1 MSPAGVVRVARQV
14 PAEDR
19 ANQGEGEDDED
30 ADAGHGHHGAEGDGA
45 GGVVVDRD
53 EVDEEGG
60 AAHHHG
66 HQEGGEQHLADPA
79 PPAHPGMSE
88 LWRLSRLP

>member
-30 ADAGHGHHGAEGDGA
+30 ADAGDGDHGAEGDGA
-45 GGVVVDRD
+45 RGVVVDRD
-53 EVDEEGG
+53 KVDEEGG
-60 AAHHHG
+60 AAHH
-66 HQEGGEQHLADPA
+66 
-79 PPAHPGMSE
+79 
-88 LWRLSRLP
+88 